1 MLPIGN
7 LMLDA
12 TAGPVRRR
20 FNDLCR
26 SPADTQ
32 QALLSS
38 ILRQNAGTVYGKR
51 HGFSAITTLRQ
62 YQQRVPLATYGDF
75 EPYIS
80 AAMTGA
86 PNQLTNGAPVLY
98 TTTSGTTGAS
108 KFIPVT
114 HQGRSRKAR
123 LMWLWL
129 SALRRDHPAIT
140 QGKILSVVSPAVE
153 SHTADGT
160 PTGAES
166 GHTYRNMP
174 PPVRWMYS
182 APYEVFTIDD
192 YEAKYYALL
201 RLAAGQDISCI
212 ATANPSTVVLLA
224 ERLGRHTEQ
233 IIRDVRD
240 GTFSADFAIP
250 ASMRAKLRLQPDPER
265 ARHLEQAAALGNGVL
280 LPGLA
285 WPKLAAI
292 GCWKGGT
299 VTSYLTQFETYFP
312 QRPPVRDLGYLATEV
327 SGSVPLSDD
336 GDSGVVAV
344 GTNVVEFRPAYADG
358 TPEGS
363 DLIPLE
369 RLEVGQRYFI
379 YVTTVSGLYRYD
391 MNDIV
396 EVTGRHENTPL
407 VRFVQKGKGRR
418 LIHRGEALRGPGHR
432 RRRGGTRG
440 PPRAVPVHRS
450 ARRVGRWAAA
460 ADLPDRVRRR
470 AHRSGRHRSGRP
482 AGRGAREPQR
492 RVSLQAGV
500 AAVRRARP
508 ARRALRRA
516 GRIPPPPGGEWLPRR
531 AVQGSPAD
539 HRRVVRRA
547 VRLGSG
553 SGRRRRPPRHRLTA
567 SPIGE
572 PVCPLVR

>member
-407 VRFVQKGKGRR
+407 VRFVQKGKGVVSFTGEK
-418 LIHRGEALRGPGHR
+418 LYEVQVIDAVEEALGARRGRYLFIAAHAEWVGGLPRLTFLIEFDDELTDRDGIALADRLDAALGNHNAEYHSKRASLRYGAPVLRVVRSGELDGYR
-432 RRRGGTRG
+432 RRRVESGC
-440 PPRAVPVHRS
+440 
-450 ARRVGRWAAA
+450 
-460 ADLPDRVRRR
+460 PDGQFKV
-470 AHRSGRHRSGRP
+470 
-482 AGRGAREPQR
+482 
-492 RVSLQAGV
+492 L
-500 AAVRRARP
+500 
-508 ARRALRRA
+508 
-516 GRIPPPPGGEWLPRR
+516 
-531 AVQGSPAD
+531 
-539 HRRVVRRA
+539 
-547 VRLGSG
+547 
-553 SGRRRRPPRHRLTA
+553 RLTTDA
-567 SPIGE
+567 SFAAQFASDRDLVGDGGH
-572 PVCPLVR
+572 PVTA

>member
-62 YQQRVPLATYGDF
+62 YQQRVPLATYGDL

-407 VRFVQKGKGRR
+407 VRFVQKGKGVVSFTGEK
-418 LIHRGEALRGPGHR
+418 LYEVQVIDAVEEALGARRGRYLFIAAHAEWVGGLPRLTFLIEFDDELTDRDGIALADRLDAALGNHNAEYHSKRASLRYGPPVLRVVRSGELDGYR
-432 RRRGGTRG
+432 RRRVESGC
-440 PPRAVPVHRS
+440 
-450 ARRVGRWAAA
+450 
-460 ADLPDRVRRR
+460 PDGQFKV
-470 AHRSGRHRSGRP
+470 
-482 AGRGAREPQR
+482 
-492 RVSLQAGV
+492 L
-500 AAVRRARP
+500 
-508 ARRALRRA
+508 
-516 GRIPPPPGGEWLPRR
+516 
-531 AVQGSPAD
+531 
-539 HRRVVRRA
+539 
-547 VRLGSG
+547 
-553 SGRRRRPPRHRLTA
+553 RLTTDA
-567 SPIGE
+567 SFAAQFASDRDLVGDGGH
-572 PVCPLVR
+572 PVTA

>member
-12 TAGPVRRR
+12 TASPVRRR
-20 FNDLCR
+20 FNHLCR

-32 QALLSS
+32 QALLSA
-38 ILRQNAGTVYGKR
+38 ILHENANTAFGKR
-51 HGFSAITTLRQ
+51 HGFSAITTFRQ
-62 YQQRVPLATYGDF
+62 YQERVPLSTYEDL

-80 AAMTGA
+80 AAMNGA
-86 PNQLTNGAPVLY
+86 PNQLTTSAPVLY

-114 HQGRSRKAR
+114 QRGRSRKAH

-129 SALRRDHPAIT
+129 SALHRDHPGMTA
-140 QGKILSVVSPAVE
+140 GKILSVVSPAVE
-153 SHTADGT
+153 SHTPDGT

-182 APYEVFTIDD
+182 APYEVFTVDD

-224 ERLGRHTEQ
+224 ERLGQHTEQ
-233 IIRDVRD
+233 IIRDVND
-240 GTFSADFAIP
+240 GTFSTDFAIP
-250 ASMRAKLRLQPDPER
+250 ASIRAEFRLHPDPER
-265 ARHLEQAAALGNGVL
+265 AHHLEQAAALGDGVL
-280 LPGLA
+280 RPGLA
-285 WPKLAAI
+285 WPMLAAI

-312 QRPPVRDLGYLATEV
+312 QRPPVRDLGYLATEL
-327 SGSVPLSDD
+327 SGSVPLSDE
-336 GDSGVVAV
+336 GDAGVVAV
-344 GTNVVEFRPAYADG
+344 GTNVVEFRPAYVDG
-358 TPEGS
+358 KPQGS

-369 RLEVGQRYFI
+369 RLEVGQRYFV

-407 VRFVQKGKGRR
+407 IRFVQKGKGVVSFTGEK
-418 LIHRGEALRGPGHR
+418 LYEIQVIAAVEEALAARRGRHLFIAALAELVDRLPRLTYLIEFDDDVTDQEGAVLADRLDAALGNQNAEYHSKRASLRYGAPTVRVVRSGELDRYR
-432 RRRGGTRG
+432 RRRVESGCPDGQFKVLRLTTDASFAAEFKSDREFVGGG
-440 PPRAVPVHRS
+440 
-450 ARRVGRWAAA
+450 
-460 ADLPDRVRRR
+460 
-470 AHRSGRHRSGRP
+470 
-482 AGRGAREPQR
+482 
-492 RVSLQAGV
+492 
-500 AAVRRARP
+500 
-508 ARRALRRA
+508 
-516 GRIPPPPGGEWLPRR
+516 
-531 AVQGSPAD
+531 
-539 HRRVVRRA
+539 
-547 VRLGSG
+547 
-553 SGRRRRPPRHRLTA
+553 GRRFIA
-567 SPIGE
+567 
-572 PVCPLVR
+572 